1 MAMKNGFKTAGVLA
15 VGALLLGVSA
25 CSQGS
30 TTKTPDAGGSQS
42 SGPANI
48 KIAYQQWGP
57 GTVMKNFLTGAKAEY
72 EAANPGSKVEIVPI
86 VASENDYYTKLQ
98 LMMRSPNTAPDIVYE
113 DTFLINSD
121 ITAGYLKPLDDY
133 IKNWADWNQFED
145 TAKGAAKGQ
154 DGKTYGVPDG
164 TDTRA
169 LWYNKQIFAK
179 AGLPADWQPKTWDDV
194 LTAAR
199 TIKQKV
205 PGVIPLNVYS
215 GKPMGE
221 ASAMQGF
228 EMLLYGT
235 KDTALQL
242 RPEQVGRRQPG
253 LQGLA
258 ELHQDRSST
267 RARAAAQAVPGPE
280 LGQQG
285 RQRPAPRTASWR
297 SRSTAPGSTATG
309 RRPAPSRGRSGP
321 RCSARPRCRP
331 RTAAARARS
340 ACPAAG
346 PGRSRPSRSRPD
358 AAWNFI
364 KTLQTQKNATKY
376 ATDGA
381 QIAVR
386 KDVAADDGYKSS
398 AKSTQFFTDLV
409 SVTVYRPA
417 LPEYPKVSNEIITA
431 MEAVMTGQSSP
442 DEAAKNY
449 DEAVEEHRRQGQDD
463 HRPVRQSLRRD
474 SPCDDICSR
483 RSRSVRP
490 AAPGGTGRRAAP
502 RS

>member
-1 MAMKNGFKTAGVLA
+1 MAMKNGFKRAGVLA

-30 TTKTPDAGGSQS
+30 TTKQPDASGGQS

-57 GTVMKNFLTGAKAEY
+57 GTVMKTFLTGAKAEY
-72 EAANPGSKVEIVPI
+72 EAANPGSKVEIVPV
-86 VASENDYYTKLQ
+86 VASENDYYTKIQ
-98 LMMRSPNTAPDIVYE
+98 LMMRSPNTAPDLVYE

-121 ITAGYLKPLDDY
+121 ITAGYLRPLDDY
-133 IKNWADWNQFED
+133 IKGWSDWSQFQE

-154 DGKTYGVPDG
+154 DGKVYGVPDG

-169 LWYNKQIFAK
+169 LWYNKQMFAK

-199 TIKQKV
+199 AIKSKV
-205 PGVIPLNVYS
+205 PGVIPLNVYA

-221 ASAMQGF
+221 ASAMQGL

-235 KDTALQL
+235 KDTLYNFNQNKWV
-242 RPEQVGRRQPG
+242 VGSQG
-253 LQGLA
+253 FKDSLGFIKTIFTEGLA
-258 ELHQDRSST
+258 PQPKQSLDPNWGNKVGSDLLPNSKLAIALDGSWLYNNWQKTGAKPWPQWTE
-267 RARAAAQAVPGPE
+267 V
-280 LGQQG
+280 LGQTAMPTQTG
-285 RQRPAPRTASWR
+285 EGKGKVSLSGGWTWAIPAKSK
-297 SRSTAPGSTATG
+297 S
-309 RRPAPSRGRSGP
+309 
-321 RCSARPRCRP
+321 
-331 RTAAARARS
+331 
-340 ACPAAG
+340 
-346 PGRSRPSRSRPD
+346 PD
-358 AAWNFI
+358 AAWSFI

-386 KDVAADDGYKSS
+386 KDVASDAGYKSS

-409 SVTVYRPA
+409 AVTVYRPA

-442 DEAAKNY
+442 DDAAKNY
-449 DEAVEEHRRQGQDD
+449 DQAVESIVGKDKTTT
-463 HRPVRQSLRRD
+463 QSQ
-474 SPCDDICSR
+474 
-483 RSRSVRP
+483 
-490 AAPGGTGRRAAP
+490 
-502 RS
+502 

>member
-1 MAMKNGFKTAGVLA
+1 MVTRKTFRAAGALA
-15 VGALLLGVSA
+15 AGALLLAVAS

-30 TTKTPDAGGSQS
+30 TTKEADPGSSQS
-42 SGPANI
+42 AGPANI

-57 GTVMKNFLTGAKAEY
+57 GTVMKTFLTGAKAEY

-133 IKNWADWNQFED
+133 IKDWSDWNQFEE

-154 DGKTYGVPDG
+154 DGKVYGVPDG

-169 LWYNKQIFAK
+169 LWYNKELFAK

-194 LTAAR
+194 LNTAR
-199 TIKQKV
+199 TIKSKV

-235 KDTALQL
+235 KDTLYNFDQKKWV
-242 RPEQVGRRQPG
+242 VGSQG
-253 LQGLA
+253 FKDSLNFIKTVFTEGLA
-258 ELHQDRSST
+258 PQPKQSLDPNWGNKVGSDLLPNAKLAIALDGSWLYNNWQKTGAKPWPQWTD
-267 RARAAAQAVPGPE
+267 V
-280 LGQQG
+280 LGQTAMPTQTG
-285 RQRPAPRTASWR
+285 EGKGKVSLSGGWTWAIPAKSK
-297 SRSTAPGSTATG
+297 S
-309 RRPAPSRGRSGP
+309 
-321 RCSARPRCRP
+321 
-331 RTAAARARS
+331 
-340 ACPAAG
+340 
-346 PGRSRPSRSRPD
+346 PD
-358 AAWNFI
+358 AAWSFI

-386 KDVAADDGYKSS
+386 KDVAADAGYKSS

-409 SVTVYRPA
+409 GVTVYRPA

-442 DEAAKNY
+442 EDAAKNY
-449 DEAVEEHRRQGQDD
+449 DDAVEGIVGGKDK
-463 HRPVRQSLRRD
+463 VTTQSQ
-474 SPCDDICSR
+474 
-483 RSRSVRP
+483 
-490 AAPGGTGRRAAP
+490 
-502 RS
+502 

>member
-1 MAMKNGFKTAGVLA
+1 MLTRKRFKAGLGIKAAAA
-15 VGALLLGVSA
+15 VSALLLAVTA

-30 TTKTPDAGGSQS
+30 TTKQPDSGGSQS
-42 SGPANI
+42 AGPAHI

-57 GTVMKNFLTGAKAEY
+57 GTVMKQFLTGVKSEY
-72 EAANPGSKVEIVPI
+72 ESAHPGSQVEIVPI

-133 IKNWADWNQFED
+133 IKGWPDWNQFEE

-154 DGKTYGVPDG
+154 DGKTYGIPDG

-169 LWYNKQIFAK
+169 LWYNRQIFAK
-179 AGLPADWQPKTWDDV
+179 AGLPADWQPKNWDDV
-194 LTAAR
+194 LAAAR
-199 TIKQKV
+199 AIKQKV
-205 PGVIPLNVYS
+205 PGVTPFNIYS

-235 KDTALQL
+235 KDTLYNYDQKKWVVGSQGFKDALNFIKTVYTEGIGPSPKEAL
-242 RPEQVGRRQPG
+242 DPNMGSRVGSELLPG
-253 LQGLA
+253 GKLGIALDGSW
-258 ELHQDRSST
+258 LYNNWLKT
-267 RARAAAQAVPGPE
+267 GPKPWPAWSE
-280 LGQQG
+280 TLGQAAMPTQDG
-285 RQRPAPRTASWR
+285 GGKGKVSLSGGWTWAIPAKSK
-297 SRSTAPGSTATG
+297 S
-309 RRPAPSRGRSGP
+309 
-321 RCSARPRCRP
+321 
-331 RTAAARARS
+331 
-340 ACPAAG
+340 
-346 PGRSRPSRSRPD
+346 PD
-358 AAWNFI
+358 AAWDFI
-364 KTLQTQKNATKY
+364 KTLQTQKNAIKY

-386 KDVAADDGYKSS
+386 KDVASDTSYKESS
-398 AKSTQFFTDLV
+398 KSTQFFTDLV

-442 DEAAKNY
+442 DDAAKNY
-449 DEAVEEHRRQGQDD
+449 DQAVEGIVGGKDKTTTQSTGQ
-463 HRPVRQSLRRD
+463 
-474 SPCDDICSR
+474 
-483 RSRSVRP
+483 
-490 AAPGGTGRRAAP
+490 
-502 RS
+502 

>member
-1 MAMKNGFKTAGVLA
+1 MMSRKRFKVAA
-15 VGALLLGVSA
+15 VASALLLAVTA

-30 TTKTPDAGGSQS
+30 TTKQPDAGSSQS
-42 SGPANI
+42 SGPAHI

-57 GTVMKNFLTGAKAEY
+57 GTVMKNFLAGVKTEY
-72 EAANPGSKVEIVPI
+72 EAANPGSTVEILPI

-98 LMMRSPNTAPDIVYE
+98 LMMRSPNTAPDVVYE

-133 IKNWADWNQFED
+133 INKWDQWSQFQD
-145 TAKGAAKGQ
+145 TAKGAAKAL

-169 LWYNKQIFAK
+169 LWYNKQLFAK
-179 AGLPADWQPKTWDDV
+179 AGLPEDWQPKTWDDV
-194 LTAAR
+194 LSTAR
-199 TIKQKV
+199 TIKQKL

-235 KDTALQL
+235 KDTLYNNDQ
-242 RPEQVGRRQPG
+242 QKWVVGSQG
-253 LQGLA
+253 FKDSLNFIKTIYSEGLA
-258 ELHQDRSST
+258 PTPKQALDPNLGSKVSTELLPGGKLAIALDGSWKYGDWQKTGSKPWPQWST
-267 RARAAAQAVPGPE
+267 V
-280 LGQQG
+280 LGQTAMPTQDG
-285 RQRPAPRTASWR
+285 GGKGKVSLSGGWTWAIPAKSKN
-297 SRSTAPGSTATG
+297 
-309 RRPAPSRGRSGP
+309 
-321 RCSARPRCRP
+321 
-331 RTAAARARS
+331 
-340 ACPAAG
+340 
-346 PGRSRPSRSRPD
+346 PD
-358 AAWNFI
+358 AAWNLI

-386 KDVAADDGYKSS
+386 KDVADDPGYKNSS
-398 AKSTQFFTDLV
+398 KSTKFFTDLV

-417 LPEYPKVSNEIITA
+417 YAEYPKVSNEIITA

-442 DEAAKNY
+442 DDAAKNY
-449 DEAVEEHRRQGQDD
+449 DEAVEGIVGKDKTTSGQ
-463 HRPVRQSLRRD
+463 
-474 SPCDDICSR
+474 
-483 RSRSVRP
+483 
-490 AAPGGTGRRAAP
+490 
-502 RS
+502 

>member
-1 MAMKNGFKTAGVLA
+1 MRKGFKRAGVLA
-15 VGALLLGVSA
+15 LGTVLLGVSA

-48 KIAYQQWGP
+48 KIAYQQFGP

-98 LMMRSPNTAPDIVYE
+98 LMMRSANTAPDIVYE

-133 IKNWADWNQFED
+133 IKNWPDWSQFQD
-145 TAKGAAKGQ
+145 SAKGAAKGQ

-179 AGLPADWQPKTWDDV
+179 AGLPANWQPKTWDDV
-194 LTAAR
+194 LNAAR
-199 TIKQKV
+199 AIKAKV

-221 ASAMQGF
+221 ASAMQGM

-235 KDTALQL
+235 KDTLYNFNQSKWV
-242 RPEQVGRRQPG
+242 VGS
-253 LQGLA
+253 QGFKDSL
-258 ELHQDRSST
+258 
-267 RARAAAQAVPGPE
+267 
-280 LGQQG
+280 
-285 RQRPAPRTASWR
+285 
-297 SRSTAPGSTATG
+297 
-309 RRPAPSRGRSGP
+309 
-321 RCSARPRCRP
+321 
-331 RTAAARARS
+331 
-340 ACPAAG
+340 
-346 PGRSRPSRSRPD
+346 
-358 AAWNFI
+358 NFI
-364 KTLQTQKNATKY
+364 KTIFTEGLAPKPQQSLDPNWGNKVGSDLLPNGKLAIALDGSWLYNNWLKTGAKPWPQWSNVLGQTAMPTQNGDGKGKVSLSGGWTWAIPAKSKQSDAAWKFIQTLQTPKNAAKY

-386 KDVAADDGYKSS
+386 KDVAADPTYKSS
-398 AKSTQFFTDLV
+398 SKSTQFFTDLV
-409 SVTVYRPA
+409 PVTVYRPA
-417 LPEYPKVSNEIITA
+417 LPEYPKVSNEVITA

-442 DEAAKNY
+442 DQAAKNY
-449 DEAVEEHRRQGQDD
+449 DDSVKSIVGPDKTTT
-463 HRPVRQSLRRD
+463 QSQ
-474 SPCDDICSR
+474 
-483 RSRSVRP
+483 
-490 AAPGGTGRRAAP
+490 
-502 RS
+502 

>member
-1 MAMKNGFKTAGVLA
+1 MRNGFKRAGVLA
-15 VGALLLGVSA
+15 LGALLLGVSA
-25 CSQGS
+25 CGQGS

-48 KIAYQQWGP
+48 KIAYQQFGP
-57 GTVMKNFLTGAKAEY
+57 GTVMKNFLAGAKAEF

-98 LMMRSPNTAPDIVYE
+98 LMMRSANTAPDIVYE

-133 IKNWADWNQFED
+133 IKNWPDWSQFQD

-154 DGKTYGVPDG
+154 DNKTYGVPDG

-169 LWYNKQIFAK
+169 LWYNKQLFAK
-179 AGLPADWQPKTWDDV
+179 AGLPANWQPKTWDEV

-199 TIKQKV
+199 AIKAKV

-215 GKPMGE
+215 GKPVGE
-221 ASAMQGF
+221 AAAMQGL

-235 KDTALQL
+235 KDTLYNFNQSKWV
-242 RPEQVGRRQPG
+242 VGSQG
-253 LQGLA
+253 FKDSLNFIKTIFTEGLA
-258 ELHQDRSST
+258 PKPQQSLDPNWGNKVGSDLLPNSKLAIALDGSWLYNNWQKT
-267 RARAAAQAVPGPE
+267 GARPWPQWSNV
-280 LGQQG
+280 LGQTAMPTQNG
-285 RQRPAPRTASWR
+285 DGKGKVSLSGGWTWAIPAKSKA
-297 SRSTAPGSTATG
+297 
-309 RRPAPSRGRSGP
+309 
-321 RCSARPRCRP
+321 
-331 RTAAARARS
+331 
-340 ACPAAG
+340 
-346 PGRSRPSRSRPD
+346 PD
-358 AAWNFI
+358 AAWKFI
-364 KTLQTQKNATKY
+364 QTLQTQKNAAKY

-386 KDVAADDGYKSS
+386 KDVASDATYKASS
-398 AKSTQFFTDLV
+398 KSTQFFTDLV
-409 SVTVYRPA
+409 GVTVYRPA

-449 DEAVEEHRRQGQDD
+449 DDAVKSIVGADKTTT
-463 HRPVRQSLRRD
+463 QSQ
-474 SPCDDICSR
+474 
-483 RSRSVRP
+483 
-490 AAPGGTGRRAAP
+490 
-502 RS
+502 

>member
-1 MAMKNGFKTAGVLA
+1 MVMRNAFKRVGVLA
-15 VGALLLGVSA
+15 LGTLLLSATA

-30 TTKTPDAGGSQS
+30 TTKTADPGAPQS
-42 SGPANI
+42 SGPAKI

-57 GTVMKNFLTGAKAEY
+57 GTVMKNFLTGAKAEF
-72 EAANPGSKVEIVPI
+72 EAANQGSTVEIVPI

-121 ITAGYLKPLDDY
+121 ITAGYLRPLDDY
-133 IKNWADWNQFED
+133 IKDWPDWSQFED

-169 LWYNKQIFAK
+169 LWFNKQIFAK

-199 TIKQKV
+199 TIKAKV

-221 ASAMQGF
+221 ASAMQGM

-235 KDTALQL
+235 KDTLYNFDQSKWV
-242 RPEQVGRRQPG
+242 VGSQG
-253 LQGLA
+253 FKDSLNFVKTVFGEGLA
-258 ELHQDRSST
+258 PKPKQSLDPNWGNKVGSDLLPNGKLAIALDGSWLYNNWLKTGAKPWPQWSEVLGQ
-267 RARAAAQAVPGPE
+267 AAMPTQNGDGKGKVSLSGGWTWAVPAKSKSPE
-280 LGQQG
+280 
-285 RQRPAPRTASWR
+285 
-297 SRSTAPGSTATG
+297 
-309 RRPAPSRGRSGP
+309 
-321 RCSARPRCRP
+321 
-331 RTAAARARS
+331 
-340 ACPAAG
+340 
-346 PGRSRPSRSRPD
+346 
-358 AAWNFI
+358 AAWKFI
-364 KTLQTQKNATKY
+364 QTLQTQKNATKY

-386 KDVAADDGYKSS
+386 KDVAADPGYKSS
-398 AKSTQFFTDLV
+398 SKSTQFFTDLV
-409 SVTVYRPA
+409 AVTVYRPA

-449 DEAVEEHRRQGQDD
+449 DQAVESIVGKDKTTT
-463 HRPVRQSLRRD
+463 QSQ
-474 SPCDDICSR
+474 
-483 RSRSVRP
+483 
-490 AAPGGTGRRAAP
+490 
-502 RS
+502 

>member
-1 MAMKNGFKTAGVLA
+1 VDLMVTRKRFKAAAA
-15 VGALLLGVSA
+15 VSALLLAVSA

-30 TTKTPDAGGSQS
+30 TTKQPEAGSSQS
-42 SGPANI
+42 AGPAHI

-57 GTVMKNFLTGAKAEY
+57 GTVMKTFLTGVKSEY
-72 EAANPGSKVEIVPI
+72 ESAHPGSQVEIVPV
-86 VASENDYYTKLQ
+86 VASENDYYTKIQ

-133 IKNWADWNQFED
+133 IKGWSDWGQFEE

-154 DGKTYGVPDG
+154 DGKTYGIPDG

-194 LTAAR
+194 LSAAR
-199 TIKQKV
+199 TVKQKV
-205 PGVIPLNVYS
+205 PGVIPFNMYS

-235 KDTALQL
+235 KDTLYNYDQKKWV
-242 RPEQVGRRQPG
+242 VGSQG
-253 LQGLA
+253 FKDSLNFVKTVFSEGLA
-258 ELHQDRSST
+258 PSPKDALNPNMGSKVGTELL
-267 RARAAAQAVPGPE
+267 PGGKLAIDLDGSWVYNNWLNTGPKPWPQWSE
-280 LGQQG
+280 VLGQTAMPTQDG
-285 RQRPAPRTASWR
+285 GGKGKVSLSGGWTWAIPAKAKS
-297 SRSTAPGSTATG
+297 
-309 RRPAPSRGRSGP
+309 
-321 RCSARPRCRP
+321 
-331 RTAAARARS
+331 
-340 ACPAAG
+340 
-346 PGRSRPSRSRPD
+346 PD
-358 AAWNFI
+358 AAWDFI
-364 KTLQTQKNATKY
+364 KTLQTQKNAAKY
-376 ATDGA
+376 ATNGA

-386 KDVAADDGYKSS
+386 KDVASDAAYKSS

-431 MEAVMTGQSSP
+431 MESVMTGQSSP

-449 DEAVEEHRRQGQDD
+449 DEAVEGIVGKDKTTT
-463 HRPVRQSLRRD
+463 D
-474 SPCDDICSR
+474 SG
-483 RSRSVRP
+483 
-490 AAPGGTGRRAAP
+490 AQK
-502 RS
+502 

>member
-1 MAMKNGFKTAGVLA
+1 MVMRNGFKRAGVLA
-15 VGALLLGVSA
+15 LGALLLGVSA

-30 TTKTPDAGGSQS
+30 TTATPNAGGSQS

-48 KIAYQQWGP
+48 KIAYQQFGP
-57 GTVMKNFLTGAKAEY
+57 GTVMKNFLTGAKAEF

-98 LMMRSPNTAPDIVYE
+98 LMMRSANTAPDIVYE

-133 IKNWADWNQFED
+133 IKNWADWSQFQD

-199 TIKQKV
+199 AIKAKV

-221 ASAMQGF
+221 ASAMQGL

-235 KDTALQL
+235 KDTLYNFNQSKWV
-242 RPEQVGRRQPG
+242 VGSQG
-253 LQGLA
+253 FKDSLNFVKTIFTEGLA
-258 ELHQDRSST
+258 PKPQQSLDPNWGNKVGSDLLPNSKLAIALDGSWLYNNWQKTGAKPWPQWSN
-267 RARAAAQAVPGPE
+267 V
-280 LGQQG
+280 LGQTAMPTQNG
-285 RQRPAPRTASWR
+285 DGKGKVSLSGGWTWAIPAKSK
-297 SRSTAPGSTATG
+297 SS
-309 RRPAPSRGRSGP
+309 
-321 RCSARPRCRP
+321 
-331 RTAAARARS
+331 
-340 ACPAAG
+340 
-346 PGRSRPSRSRPD
+346 D
-358 AAWNFI
+358 AAWKFI
-364 KTLQTQKNATKY
+364 QTLQTQKNAAKY

-386 KDVAADDGYKSS
+386 KDVASDATYKASS
-398 AKSTQFFTDLV
+398 KSTQFFTDLV
-409 SVTVYRPA
+409 AVTVYRPA

-431 MEAVMTGQSSP
+431 MEAVMTGQSTP
-442 DEAAKNY
+442 DQAAKNY
-449 DEAVEEHRRQGQDD
+449 DDAVKSIVGQDKTTT
-463 HRPVRQSLRRD
+463 QSQ
-474 SPCDDICSR
+474 
-483 RSRSVRP
+483 
-490 AAPGGTGRRAAP
+490 
-502 RS
+502 

>member
-1 MAMKNGFKTAGVLA
+1 MVTRKRFKAAGALA
-15 VGALLLGVSA
+15 LGALLLGVSA

-30 TTKTPDAGGSQS
+30 TTQEPEAGGSQS
-42 SGPANI
+42 AGPANI

-57 GTVMKNFLTGAKAEY
+57 GTVMKNFLTGAKTEY

-133 IKNWADWNQFED
+133 IANWADWNQFEE

-154 DGKTYGVPDG
+154 DGKIYGVPDG

-169 LWYNKQIFAK
+169 LWYNKEIFAK

-194 LTAAR
+194 LNTAR

-205 PGVIPLNVYS
+205 PGVTPLNVYS

-235 KDTALQL
+235 KDTLYNFDQKKWVVGSQGFKDSLNFIKTVYTEGIAPQPKQALD
-242 RPEQVGRRQPG
+242 PNMGNKVGSDLLPNG
-253 LQGLA
+253 KLA
-258 ELHQDRSST
+258 IALDGSWLYNNWQKTGAKPWPQWTE
-267 RARAAAQAVPGPE
+267 V
-280 LGQQG
+280 LGQTAMPTQTG
-285 RQRPAPRTASWR
+285 EGKGKVSLSGGWTWAIPAKSK
-297 SRSTAPGSTATG
+297 S
-309 RRPAPSRGRSGP
+309 
-321 RCSARPRCRP
+321 
-331 RTAAARARS
+331 
-340 ACPAAG
+340 
-346 PGRSRPSRSRPD
+346 PD

-386 KDVAADDGYKSS
+386 KDVASDAGYKNS

-409 SVTVYRPA
+409 AVTVYRPA

-442 DEAAKNY
+442 EEAAKNY
-449 DEAVEEHRRQGQDD
+449 DEAVEGI
-463 HRPVRQSLRRD
+463 V
-474 SPCDDICSR
+474 
-483 RSRSVRP
+483 
-490 AAPGGTGRRAAP
+490 GGKDKVTTE
-502 RS
+502 SQ